1 MSAQVTRCVRILT
14 ALSGGRKLSTQEI
27 IDQTIDD
34 DAQPVTRRQI
44 QRDLRALEE
53 AGIPLACDRDGRGI
67 QWYIPSTYRSPQ
79 PLSVSRNEVL
89 SLHLLKGALGAFT
102 STRIERDVAALK
114 KKLERLAP
122 GTVFLSEESVVDV
135 SPGRYATAVDDRVM
149 DQILFAITDPHWD
162 RVTYR
167 SIHGKECKTFVVSFC
182 RMINH
187 AGRLY
192 VAAWHPKHEQYIT
205 LAADRIESV
214 ERATDEDLPL
224 HVFDERRYRS
234 GRFGVYDGNVGTV
247 RLRVD
252 ASAADFF
259 ASRQW
264 HPSQEIHRRRNGSL
278 ELRLTVP
285 LSAEL
290 VSWIVSWADVLEILG
305 PRELKTICREKVRR
319 LVSTEDL

>member
-1 MSAQVTRCVRILT
+1 MSAHIIRCLKVVSL
-14 ALSGGRKLSTQEI
+14 LSSGRKLSTAEI
-27 IDQTIDD
+27 IEQTTDEESP
-34 DAQPVTRRQI
+34 AVTQRQI
-44 QRDLRALEE
+44 QRDLRSIEK
-53 AGIPLACDRDGRGI
+53 AGIPLVCERDGRGLR
-67 QWYIPSTYRSPQ
+67 WYIPSTFRSLQ

-102 STRIERDVAALK
+102 STRIERDVVKLQ

-122 GTVFLSEESVVDV
+122 GTVFLREESVVDV
-135 SPGRYATAVDDRVM
+135 SPGRYATAVDDKVM
-149 DQILFAITDPHWD
+149 EQILFAITDPHWD

-167 SIHGKECKTFVVSFC
+167 SIHGNECKTFVVSFC

-192 VAAWHPKHEQYIT
+192 VAAWHPKHKQYIT

-214 ERATDEDLPL
+214 ERADDVSSTL

-234 GRFGVYDGNVGTV
+234 GRFGVYDGSISTV
-247 RLRVD
+247 RLQID

-264 HPSQEIHRRRNGSL
+264 HPSQEIRRRRNGSL
-278 ELRLTVP
+278 ELTLTVP

-290 VSWIVSWADVLEILG
+290 VSWIVSWADVVSILA
-305 PRELKTICREKVRR
+305 PKALKTICQDKVRR
-319 LVSTEDL
+319 LFDH